1 MNINLDTQF
10 STTVTGNTETTTTS
24 YQTTA
29 HKSDTGKV
37 SRSSYTTDIADKV
50 MDNEA
55 YRGHGMTVDD
65 IMQQAAGGYPE
76 GLYDSDVFL
85 RFWRRSSENAGG
97 RLPSR
102 KYRCGNLCKYRRQ
115 NKGNTGTGRG

>member
-55 YRGHGMTVDD
+55 YM
-65 IMQQAAGGYPE
+65 E
-76 GLYDSDVFL
+76 
-85 RFWRRSSENAGG
+85 
-97 RLPSR
+97 
-102 KYRCGNLCKYRRQ
+102 
-115 NKGNTGTGRG
+115 